1 MTLTLAAT
9 FLPARTLRAAAFL
22 AAYLALASVALM
34 GLARPAWALEQPKQR
49 PVLSISGNIQQTNRD
64 GRALF
69 DMAMLERLPQTTFTT
84 MTPWEKEPITFS
96 GPLLRDVLAAA
107 GAQGKELRAVA
118 LNDYRVTIPAEDA
131 TTYRV
136 IVATRI
142 GGQPISV
149 RAKGPLFIVYPFDSD
164 RKLQS
169 SAYYERSIWQLVA
182 LEVQ

>member
-1 MTLTLAAT
+1 MTFNHFHSSTMSI
-9 FLPARTLRAAAFL
+9 RTLFAGFL
-22 AAYLALASVALM
+22 L
-34 GLARPAWALEQPKQR
+34 GLLLVTGAAWALDPPKQR
-49 PVLSISGNIQQTNRD
+49 PVLTVTGNIQHTNRD

-69 DMAMLERLPQTTFTT
+69 DMAMLEALPQSTFTT

-96 GPLLRDVLAAA
+96 GPLLRDVLAAV

-118 LNDYRVTIPAEDA
+118 LNDYRVAIPASDS
-131 TTYRV
+131 TQFGV

-142 GGQPISV
+142 AGKPISV

-164 RKLQS
+164 RKLQTN
-169 SAYYERSIWQLVA
+169 AYYERSIWQLTA